1 MKLTVK
7 SVFVSIASLALIS
20 CEEVIDLDLG
30 KSEPRIVIEGTIT
43 TGQGPHKVKINQ
55 SVDYGELNEF
65 PPVSGATV
73 TLTNQ
78 AGATEFLEEV
88 EEGVY
93 LIQTLQG
100 KNGETYHMEVNHGS
114 DTYQASSNLPVTTIP
129 LQSLE
134 YVFEEETLFIEEGYY
149 LTAYF
154 ADPIEEV
161 NYYRLKIFVNGE
173 PYYFER
179 DENLVRDDNFWLIND
194 KFFNGKLMDYEFP
207 HKLKAGD
214 KVDVELHQ
222 VDRATYD
229 YYRTLVDL
237 MGFGGVAPA
246 NPLSNWSNGALGY
259 FGAISVTQASI
270 VIEEDQTN
278 GQ

>member
-1 MKLTVK
+1 MKLTIK
-7 SVFVSIASLALIS
+7 SVFGLLACIALVS

-30 KSEPRIVIEGTIT
+30 SSEPRIVIEGTIT
-43 TGQGPHKVKINQ
+43 PDERPHRLLINQ
-55 SVDYGELNEF
+55 SVDYGERNQF
-65 PPVSGATV
+65 PPVSGASV
-73 TLTNQ
+73 RIKDED
-78 AGATEFLEEV
+78 GAEEMLEEV

-93 LIQTLQG
+93 LIQDLQG
-100 KNGETYHMEVNHGS
+100 ENGKTYNVEVQYGGKSYNA
-114 DTYQASSNLPVTTIP
+114 TSSLPKTVIP

-154 ADPIEEV
+154 LDPGDEV

-173 PYYFER
+173 PYYFES
-179 DENLVRDDNFWLIND
+179 DDNLVKDDNFWLIND
-194 KFFNGKLMDYEFP
+194 KFFNGKIMDYEFP
-207 HKLKAGD
+207 HKLKVGD
-214 KVDVELHQ
+214 QVDVELHQ

>member
-1 MKLTVK
+1 MKLTIK
-7 SVFVSIASLALIS
+7 SVFGLLACIALVS

-30 KSEPRIVIEGTIT
+30 SSEPKIVIEGTIT
-43 TGQGPHKVKINQ
+43 PDEGPHRLLIHQ
-55 SVDYGELNEF
+55 SVDYGERNQF
-65 PPVSGATV
+65 PPVSGASV
-73 TLTNQ
+73 RIKDED
-78 AGATEFLEEV
+78 GAEEMLEEV

-93 LIQTLQG
+93 LIQDLQG
-100 KNGETYHMEVNHGS
+100 ENGKTYNVEVQYGGKSYNA
-114 DTYQASSNLPVTTIP
+114 TSSLPKTVIP

-154 ADPIEEV
+154 LDPGDEV

-179 DENLVRDDNFWLIND
+179 DDNLVKDDNFWLVND
-194 KFFNGKLMDYEFP
+194 KFFNGKTMDYEFP
-207 HKLKAGD
+207 HKLKVGD
-214 KVDVELHQ
+214 RVDVELHQ
-222 VDRATYD
+222 VDRSTYD

-259 FGAISVTQASI
+259 FGAVSVTYASI
-270 VIEEDQTN
+270 VIEED
-278 GQ
+278 